1 MDWIQP
7 LARYVVIP
15 LMGIRNR
22 HTDMKFVREAERTQ
36 WLPPEQLQQLQLT
49 RLKALLSHAATNCP
63 FYARRFAEAG
73 FDPAAVQSLR
83 DIERLPVLT
92 KSDIQQHR
100 DELTAAGLPTSER
113 VPNQTGGSTG
123 SPLRFFMSPDSVYR
137 RIANTIRH
145 DRWAGLEP
153 YHKGAAIWGHR
164 RDLNAPRSTMDNLR
178 DRFFSRRVILD
189 TSEITE
195 EKLARFVE
203 RLNKEKPSTYVAY
216 ANAIYLIARFIK
228 EREITGYH
236 RPKSII
242 TSAEVL
248 TDDQRRLLEDVFAC
262 PVFNRYGSREFSVIA
277 SECEAHSGLHIAADT
292 LLVEIIRNDRACRPG
307 ELGQI
312 VITDLHNYAL
322 PFIRYRIEDMG
333 MLLETRCSCGRTLP
347 MMEIVGGRVTDFLV
361 TPEGAVV
368 SGAAMTIYF
377 IARVPGI
384 VQAQLVQKKKD
395 FLMLRLAVDQSF
407 GEDSKRMIAESVNR
421 FFGPLMKYEIEQVD
435 SIPVEASGK
444 YRFSISEIDP
454 VAHLK

>member
-1 MDWIQP
+1 
-7 LARYVVIP
+7 
-15 LMGIRNR
+15 
-22 HTDMKFVREAERTQ
+22 MKFVREAERTQ

-49 RLKALLSHAATNCP
+49 RLKALLSHAAKNCP

-73 FDPAAVQSLR
+73 FDPVAVQSLR

-100 DELTAAGLPTSER
+100 DELTAASLPISDR
-113 VPNQTGGSTG
+113 IPNQTGGSTG

-228 EREITGYH
+228 ERGITGYH

-248 TDDQRRLLEDVFAC
+248 TDDQRRLLEDVFGC

-277 SECEAHSGLHIAADT
+277 SECEAHRGLHIAADT

-333 MLLETRCSCGRTLP
+333 MLLETGCSCGRTLP

-395 FLMLRLAVDQSF
+395 FLLLRLAVDQSF